1 MSFVPALKIHY
12 LFEKKSSYF
21 GLFFCLIRGCSLSW
35 IMQPDMFERR
45 EGWLKGEKMVRKR
58 EAETRQREVRD
69 RSRPGKRDKH
79 DLSGHILYPLSG
91 TLKHWKTIGSAWVP
105 SSGGGGDQQCMTIIL
120 AGTCFYCLLQFI
132 LANRKGLKMYVCPRW
147 WFKSLT
153 SFRCYE
159 SIWITESTG
168 YQTEMQWHS
177 QEGQNCFDGQNANIF
192 NAAETWFETGVEVCS
207 EWMWRW
213 KVAWC
218 KQRPWEDEM
227 KTENQFSWIEKE
239 SHLQTI

>member
-12 LFEKKSSYF
+12 LFEKNLLILVFSFVWSEVAP
-21 GLFFCLIRGCSLSW
+21 CLELCS
-35 IMQPDMFERR
+35 RTC
-45 EGWLKGEKMVRKR
+45 LKGEKDGWRGKKWWER
-58 EAETRQREVRD
+58 ERQRQGREVRD

-132 LANRKGLKMYVCPRW
+132 LANRKGLKKYVCPRW

-177 QEGQNCFDGQNANIF
+177 QGG
-192 NAAETWFETGVEVCS
+192 
-207 EWMWRW
+207 
-213 KVAWC
+213 
-218 KQRPWEDEM
+218 
-227 KTENQFSWIEKE
+227 KTALMDKMQIS
-239 SHLQTI
+239 SMPRRHGLRQV